1 MSFSFFL
8 MEVRY
13 IGNHT
18 EDELRRTLLSDN
30 ELHEQ

>member
-1 MSFSFFL
+1 MSFSLFL
-8 MEVRY
+8 VEVRY